1 VSIRT
6 IDNVKISDSQWMGWC
21 ADDERG
27 QTPQVRVSN
36 IEGFPFH
43 VTTPS
48 GEPIKAYRSFK
59 LAAMARSWLMGELF
73 E

>member
-1 VSIRT
+1 MYYIDGKPVS
-6 IDNVKISDSQWMGWC
+6 SAQWVGWC
-21 ADDERG
+21 ADDAIG

-36 IEGFPFH
+36 IAEFPFH

-59 LAAMARSWLMGELF
+59 LASLARVRLMQEMF